1 MISNRKDQNMT
12 IQFAPRLEEPRQRV
26 EAEMPAGTVQRGGG
40 GHAQGVDVAVV
51 SPPATVSSGRHR
63 VPRSRRLRKAL
74 ERHRQQLRAHREA
87 GMATAEYAIAM
98 IAAAGFAGLLIV
110 VLKSDPVREMLAA
123 IVQTALGT
131 R

>member
-1 MISNRKDQNMT
+1 MTSQELTVTPQPEPPKKRGLQRMLAKRKQWME
-12 IQFAPRLEEPRQRV
+12 I
-26 EAEMPAGTVQRGGG
+26 
-40 GHAQGVDVAVV
+40 
-51 SPPATVSSGRHR
+51 
-63 VPRSRRLRKAL
+63 
-74 ERHRQQLRAHREA
+74 HRES

-110 VLKSDPVREMLAA
+110 ILKSGPVRELLTS

>member
-1 MISNRKDQNMT
+1 MSSKELSLKPQPD
-12 IQFAPRLEEPRQRV
+12 PPKVGRL
-26 EAEMPAGTVQRGGG
+26 
-40 GHAQGVDVAVV
+40 QGLITRHKQWVV
-51 SPPATVSSGRHR
+51 
-63 VPRSRRLRKAL
+63 
-74 ERHRQQLRAHREA
+74 AHRES

-110 VLKSDPVREMLAA
+110 ILKSGPVRELLTS

>member
-1 MISNRKDQNMT
+1 
-12 IQFAPRLEEPRQRV
+12 
-26 EAEMPAGTVQRGGG
+26 MPAGTVQRGGG

-63 VPRSRRLRKAL
+63 VPRSRR
-74 ERHRQQLRAHREA
+74 REA